1 MDRITSK
8 GNLPQEKNRF
18 KKQAEAKKLQR
29 LKKKLT
35 SNEGIY
41 SLFFIVPINVGI
53 LSINV
58 KTILPNAAITFN
70 EK

>member
-29 LKKKLT
+29 LKKKST

-41 SLFFIVPINVGI
+41 SLFFIVPIYVGI